1 MSSIF
6 TNKSNIIKVNNSGQ
20 NYLDKIFNTHRR
32 SDQELFEDLIKQY
45 EALDELKI
53 KSEPKVNLQDEETK
67 IPELQCCVC
76 LANKKC
82 VLFERCGHIPACISC
97 SKNLKDKC
105 PLCRVENQTTRAVFN

>member
-6 TNKSNIIKVNNSGQ
+6 TNKNYNIIKVKKSDR
-20 NYLDKIFNTHRR
+20 NYFGDRR
-32 SDQELFEDLIKQY
+32 SDNEYFYDLMEEI
-45 EALDELKI
+45 EAINKLKI

-76 LANKKC
+76 LVNKKC

-105 PLCRVENQTTRAVFN
+105 PLCRVEKQTTRAVFN